1 LDTFFITGSA
11 GFIGHHVAR
20 LLLEQG
26 AAVVGIDNMN
36 DYYDPKLKYDRNK
49 ELEQFPHYS
58 FYNLDI
64 TDYEGLSAIYKK
76 HGCEII
82 IHLAAQAGV
91 RYSIVNPFTYQ
102 KSNLEGFL
110 SILELARHA
119 GTKNLVFAS
128 SSSVYGA
135 NSKIPFSIKDP
146 ISKPISF
153 YGATK
158 LANEVMA
165 YSYHHLFGT
174 PMVGLRFFTVYGPWG
189 RPDMA
194 YYKFTDAIQ
203 AGRPIDVYNNGQMS
217 RSFTFISDVVNGVV
231 SAVRRGNAF
240 DIFNIGNPEKT
251 DLVYFIRTIEKAMGK
266 KAMLNYLPMQD
277 GDMIAT
283 HADIAET
290 KAQLNFEP
298 TVSID
303 TGIGIFVEWYKK
315 YTGTV

>member
-1 LDTFFITGSA
+1 MDTIFITGSA

-20 LLLEQG
+20 SLLEQG
-26 AAVVGIDNMN
+26 AAIIGVDNMN
-36 DYYDPKLKYDRNK
+36 DYYDPKLKYERNK
-49 ELEQFPHYS
+49 ELEQFQRYS

-64 TDYEGLSAIYKK
+64 TDYEALLTVYKK
-76 HGCEII
+76 HRCEII
-82 IHLAAQAGV
+82 VHLAAQAGV
-91 RYSIVNPFTYQ
+91 RYSIVNPFVYQ

-135 NSKIPFSIKDP
+135 NSKIPFSINDP

-158 LANEVMA
+158 LANEAMA

-194 YYKFTDAIQ
+194 YYKFADAIQ
-203 AGRPIDVYNNGQMS
+203 AGRQIDVYNNGQMS
-217 RSFTFISDVVNGVV
+217 RSFTFISDVVNGVL
-231 SAVRRGNAF
+231 SAVRRVNAF

-251 DLVYFIRTIEKAMGK
+251 DLIYFIRVIEKTMGI
-266 KAMLNYLPMQD
+266 KAMLRYLPMQD

-283 HADIAET
+283 HADITET

-303 TGIGIFVEWYKK
+303 TGIGLFVDWYKK
-315 YTGTV
+315 YTGTT